1 LIAKKN
7 HPKAKPMKTMT
18 TMITPLAFSHQ
29 RIKKIENVPEKK
41 AAKKEKIRIKIR
53 IKIVHIKNH
62 LKEICVNI
70 F

>member
-7 HPKAKPMKTMT
+7 HPEAKPMKTMT
-18 TMITPLAFSHQ
+18 KMITPLAFLNP
-29 RIKKIENVPEKK
+29 RIKKIESVPEKK
-41 AAKKEKIRIKIR
+41 ATKKEKICIKIQ
-53 IKIVHIKNH
+53 IKIDHIKSH

>member
-1 LIAKKN
+1 
-7 HPKAKPMKTMT
+7 
-18 TMITPLAFSHQ
+18 MITPLAFLNP

-41 AAKKEKIRIKIR
+41 AAKKEKICIKIR